1 MTERNMRLKV
11 VSWAAYGQWCLAEW
25 TSDITGRASGGALVG
40 EGGRYYWVGEL
51 PGLMGCGR
59 AGGTQPEVGVGS
71 DSGCGIRGIGEDWS
85 MSDAFTSRVL
95 NIASGSRERV
105 VDLTREC
112 EAFLR
117 EAAGGRDGLLNIF
130 VPHATAG
137 VALIETGSGS
147 DDDLLA
153 ALHTL
158 LPADDRWQHRHGSPG
173 HGRDHVLPAIV
184 PPHATLPV
192 LGGRLELGT
201 WQSVCLVDTNRDNPH
216 RQVRLSFLG

>member
-1 MTERNMRLKV
+1 M
-11 VSWAAYGQWCLAEW
+11 
-25 TSDITGRASGGALVG
+25 
-40 EGGRYYWVGEL
+40 
-51 PGLMGCGR
+51 
-59 AGGTQPEVGVGS
+59 S
-71 DSGCGIRGIGEDWS
+71 DS
-85 MSDAFTSRVL
+85 FTTRVL
-95 NIASGSRERV
+95 NVASGSRERV

-117 EAAGGRDGLLNIF
+117 EAAADRDGLLNLF

-137 VALIETGSGS
+137 IAIIETGAGS

-192 LGGRLELGT
+192 VAGRMELGT
-201 WQSVCLVDTNRDNPH
+201 WQSVCLVDTNISKDN